1 MVQSFALA
9 DSPSLGDLK
18 VFLSRAARLDSVS
31 VRLIGGSGVLAIYV
45 PVLHPRGL
53 LDDAPTVLGL
63 RTFALA
69 TGGEFDLV
77 VSSRAML
84 DRIAM
89 LSVTVNSDS
98 GPVDIVPPATENAP
112 AWIGISPPRG
122 GWTTAGS
129 IEVDVLEQVAREGIA
144 EVAAAIPTGTGEQLV
159 HKVRSEVWG
168 RAIPGVEQQVPAA
181 VAFAATSLGFL
192 KTNTPAQ
199 VFVSGNWTRVST
211 RGGHVLS
218 R

>member
-1 MVQSFALA
+1 MLQSFALA
-9 DSPSLGDLK
+9 DSPSLSDLK
-18 VFLSRAARLDSVS
+18 VFLSRAARLGSGS

-45 PVLHPRGL
+45 PVLHPKGL
-53 LDDAPTVLGL
+53 LDAAPTVLGL

-98 GPVDIVPPATENAP
+98 GPVDIAPPPTESSA
-112 AWIGISPPRG
+112 AWMGISPPRG
-122 GWTTAGS
+122 GWSAAGS

-168 RAIPGVEQQVPAA
+168 RGIPGTEPRVPAG

-199 VFVSGNWTRVST
+199 VFVSGTWTRVST

>member
-18 VFLSRAARLDSVS
+18 VFLSRAARLDSGS
-31 VRLIGGSGVLAIYV
+31 VRMIGGSGVLAIYV
-45 PVLHPRGL
+45 PVLHTRGL

-69 TGGEFDLV
+69 AGGEFDLV
-77 VSSRAML
+77 VSSRALL
-84 DRIAM
+84 DRIAL

-98 GPVDIVPPATENAP
+98 GPIDIALPPTENAP
-112 AWIGISPPRG
+112 AWSGISPPRG
-122 GWTTAGS
+122 GWTTVGS
-129 IEVDVLEQVAREGIA
+129 IDVDVLEQVAREGIS

-168 RAIPGVEQQVPAA
+168 RPIPGTDTEVPAG

-199 VFVSGNWTRVST
+199 VFTSGNWTRVST